1 MVQRKSRIT
10 STGGQVSAE
19 HSAAESSSF
28 TRRRLIAGGL
38 VTAGALAGSLAS
50 PGTASAVG
58 ATSTPESHPPYPIPW
73 LDPNL
78 HHNQVPVAGGPP
90 TELFTHLSFQRKSRS
105 SAADRKWNHA
115 RRQDALHREG
125 NRLRVQRRHL
135 PVGQRRRLPSWPTP
149 TFDLL
154 STRSG
159 PFLPAKSTT
168 FMFRSTR
175 PVSTGWSGCP
185 MGFQQARC
193 R

>member
-1 MVQRKSRIT
+1 M
-10 STGGQVSAE
+10 SAE

-90 TELFTHLSFQRKSRS
+90 TELSHIYHFKGKVGRALLTGSGTTHDGKTLYIGKGTDFGFSVGTYLSANGDAFQ
-105 SAADRKWNHA
+105 AAYAHI
-115 RRQDALHREG
+115 
-125 NRLRVQRRHL
+125 
-135 PVGQRRRLPSWPTP
+135 
-149 TFDLL
+149 
-154 STRSG
+154 
-159 PFLPAKSTT
+159 
-168 FMFRSTR
+168 
-175 PVSTGWSGCP
+175 
-185 MGFQQARC
+185 
-193 R
+193 